1 MTNCN
6 DKTNMSNTHSTA
18 IIRISIGHYP
28 EEKEAL
34 VEHKLEGVFKE
45 KIKPAVQRMDGNLHY
60 YVTIDRDKNAISNI
74 SIWKSEE
81 HAMQMSEMQEM
92 KEMAKEFIDLGVQFS
107 EITNHEIIWQL
118 PED

>member
-1 MTNCN
+1 MKCPVADGVGADVYGQALAGLYDNGVLARLVYVFGGN
-6 DKTNMSNTHSTA
+6 D
-18 IIRISIGHYP
+18 I
-28 EEKEAL
+28 
-34 VEHKLEGVFKE
+34 
-45 KIKPAVQRMDGNLHY
+45 
-60 YVTIDRDKNAISNI
+60 
-74 SIWKSEE
+74 EE